1 MRVLPSRRA
10 ALALTLILVAGIV
23 SAGCGDATGSK
34 AAGTF
39 TPHTPGVLTVATEQ
53 VPAAGFWEGTP
64 EHLTGGFAYELARRL
79 ATRFG
84 LDRVR
89 VRVVPFNRIVAGEL
103 GGADLAM
110 SLITPT
116 AERDEV
122 LDFSAPYLDAA
133 PTILVRSG
141 TDVPDLKTARELRWG
156 AQRATTLVATTQ
168 DAIDPEA
175 PIRIYADQNAL
186 LGALRSGS
194 IEAALFDLPA
204 AVAFAKQSGGRLEVA
219 AQLPESETIAAALP
233 QGSDNLEAVDSAM
246 RALTSDGTVKDL
258 LERWV
263 GPDAADPEQNVPLLH
278 TTRN

>member
-1 MRVLPSRRA
+1 MRVPLPRRA
-10 ALALTLILVAGIV
+10 ALALAAALLASLLG
-23 SAGCGDATGSK
+23 AGCGDSTGSK

-39 TPHTPGVLTVATEQ
+39 TPRTPGVLTVATEQ

-64 EHLTGGFAYELARRL
+64 QHVTGGFSYELARRL

-84 LDRVR
+84 LERVR
-89 VRVVPFNRIVAGEL
+89 VRVIPFDRIVAGEL

-116 AERDEV
+116 EERDQV

-156 AQRATTLVATTQ
+156 AQKETTLVSTTR
-168 DAIDPEA
+168 DAIDPES
-175 PIRIYADQNAL
+175 PIRIYDDQNAL
-186 LGALRSGS
+186 LAALRAGR

-204 AVAFAKQSGGRLEVA
+204 AVAFAKTSGGRLAVA
-219 AQLPESETIAAALP
+219 AQLPEREAIAAALP

-258 LERWV
+258 LEQWV

-278 TTRN
+278 TTLG